1 MIELLANFDMSS
13 FDNLTNYY
21 LLNSLT
27 KIYVKTEEQKTKN
40 AINLFLGKIQNG
52 RLKIAKMIR
61 TKAIEIKALLSLD
74 EEIRKEIFEEVPQGS
89 MPVIF
94 EKLINKFKRRRF

>member
-1 MIELLANFDMSS
+1 MSS

-27 KIYVKTEEQKTKN
+27 KIYVKTEAQKTRN
-40 AINLFLGKIQNG
+40 AINLFLEKIQNG

-61 TKAIEIKALLSLD
+61 TKAIEIKALLGLD

-94 EKLINKFKRRRF
+94 EKLINKFERRRFRFRKCG